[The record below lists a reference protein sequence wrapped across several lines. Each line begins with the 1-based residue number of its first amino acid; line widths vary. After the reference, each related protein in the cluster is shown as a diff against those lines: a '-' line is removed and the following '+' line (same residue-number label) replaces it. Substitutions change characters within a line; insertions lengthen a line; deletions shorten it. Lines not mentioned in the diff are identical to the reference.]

1 MSTSITSP
9 DTRPRATAARIDG
22 DRLRVDLTDGRD
34 VSIPTSWYSWL
45 HDAGPEQQADL
56 AIIDDGLGIWWEQ
69 LDDGLS
75 VPGLLGLP
83 HV

>member
-1 MSTSITSP
+1 MSSSITSR
-9 DTRPRATAARIDG
+9 DSRPRAAAAVVDG
-22 DRLRVDLTDGRD
+22 DRLRATLTDGRE
-34 VSIPTSWYSWL
+34 VSIPISWYAWL
-45 HDAGPEQQADL
+45 EDATPEQRAAL

-69 LDDGLS
+69 LDDGVS